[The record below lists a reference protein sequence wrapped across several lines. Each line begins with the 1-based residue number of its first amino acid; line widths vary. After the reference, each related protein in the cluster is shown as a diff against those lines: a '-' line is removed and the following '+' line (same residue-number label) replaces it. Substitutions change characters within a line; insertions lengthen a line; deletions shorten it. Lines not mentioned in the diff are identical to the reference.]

1 MKRCIRLLLTAGIL
15 ALGIFLV
22 TLPAQIAHAH
32 IPALSASAAQS
43 VQMPSINR
51 TPTVPPK
58 PEPAI
63 PDSVADDVAWLT
75 GVVISLPVL
84 AVLLAVLVSTTRQRR
99 ARRPVK
105 RPGQS
110 Y

>member
-1 MKRCIRLLLTAGIL
+1 MKRCISLLLTAGIL

-32 IPALSASAAQS
+32 IPALSTSAAQS
-43 VQMPSINR
+43 VQTPSIR
-51 TPTVPPK
+51 PTPDVPRL
-58 PEPAI
+58 EPAI
-63 PDSVADDVAWLT
+63 PDSFTDGVAWLT
-75 GVVISLPVL
+75 GVVITLPVL